1 MSPDEET
8 IVKKAAK
15 KKEKKKK
22 KEPGT
27 INRHKFLKNYVIKV
41 LKVVYGIFFSDI
53 VKILYERTK
62 MRETER
68 YGHQTQERLFT
79 LSELTLKM
87 ICLSLVDEA
96 ELQRRREEMMKVED
110 EGEVLSVTVHRTDK
124 LKNDFHILHPLVRVH
139 IVDETTG
146 NYLHKQHM

>member
-41 LKVVYGIFFSDI
+41 FKVVYGILFSDN
-53 VKILYERTK
+53 VKIL
-62 MRETER
+62 
-68 YGHQTQERLFT
+68 
-79 LSELTLKM
+79 
-87 ICLSLVDEA
+87 
-96 ELQRRREEMMKVED
+96 
-110 EGEVLSVTVHRTDK
+110 
-124 LKNDFHILHPLVRVH
+124 
-139 IVDETTG
+139 
-146 NYLHKQHM
+146 

>member
-41 LKVVYGIFFSDI
+41 FKVVYGILFSDI

-62 MRETER
+62 MR
-68 YGHQTQERLFT
+68 
-79 LSELTLKM
+79 K
-87 ICLSLVDEA
+87 
-96 ELQRRREEMMKVED
+96 QRDMGIKHKKD
-110 EGEVLSVTVHRTDK
+110 
-124 LKNDFHILHPLVRVH
+124 
-139 IVDETTG
+139 
-146 NYLHKQHM
+146 YLP